1 MLSGWLRKWQRFQLS
16 DPLGGSVICLQLKRL
31 LPQIMQLLLK
41 VRNRAV
47 KIFNL
52 PPGIVYECHIF
63 GNSLMCD
70 ERIYCGYFSSDD
82 ETRPEPLYDSRVTRS
97 GRKRLRKTNTTAASS
112 IQAADKLPILNRI
125 PVHQLGSEVIHGIP
139 CVSFVLFKAFY
150 LFFRARQLQQVQR
163 KRLFPRGRP
172 GEANGLCRRLRIEA
186 SSCAR
191 KPLWCRQRKEC
202 RKEIRPPKNV
212 DTKLCFDPPSMNFIC
227 HHFSYRLARRANLKT
242 STM

>member
-1 MLSGWLRKWQRFQLS
+1 MLSVWPRKWKRFQLS
-16 DPLGGSVICLQLKRL
+16 DPLGGSVICLQLKLL

-41 VRNRAV
+41 VRNRSV

-52 PPGIVYECHIF
+52 PPGIVHEYHTF

-70 ERIYCGYFSSDD
+70 ERIYFGYFSSDD
-82 ETRPEPLYDSRVTRS
+82 ETRPEPLNDSRITRS
-97 GRKRLRKTNTTAASS
+97 GRKRLRKTNTTTASS
-112 IQAADKLPILNRI
+112 IQDAEKLPILNSI

-139 CVSFVLFKAFY
+139 CISFILFKVFG
-150 LFFRARQLQQVQR
+150 LFFRAPQLLQVQR

-172 GEANGLCRRLRIEA
+172 GEANGLFRRFRFEA

-191 KPLWCRQRKEC
+191 KSLWRRPRKGC
-202 RKEIRPPKNV
+202 QKEIRHPKNV
-212 DTKLCFDPPSMNFIC
+212 DTKLCFDPPSMNSIC
-227 HHFSYRLARRANLKT
+227 HHSSYLLARRANLKT